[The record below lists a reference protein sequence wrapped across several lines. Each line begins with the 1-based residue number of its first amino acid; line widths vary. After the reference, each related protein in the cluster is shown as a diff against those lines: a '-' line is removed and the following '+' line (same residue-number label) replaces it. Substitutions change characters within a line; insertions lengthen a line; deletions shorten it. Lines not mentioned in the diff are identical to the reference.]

1 MKQFL
6 DVDENNLLMAT
17 VAGKKR
23 EVWLVIPAKYSAMI
37 TSQEIITFL
46 NNKLLKWK
54 EKYKHFEMKLES
66 VNDY

>member
-1 MKQFL
+1 
-6 DVDENNLLMAT
+6 MAT
-17 VAGKKR
+17 VVGKKR

-46 NNKLLKWK
+46 NNELLKRK

>member
-1 MKQFL
+1 
-6 DVDENNLLMAT
+6 
-17 VAGKKR
+17 
-23 EVWLVIPAKYSAMI
+23 MI

-46 NNKLLKWK
+46 NNELLKRK